1 MNILGVSC
9 YYHDSAAAFLQN
21 GRPVFAMQEERFSR
35 IKNDSKF
42 PRRSVLAGLAHS
54 KLKLHELDAVVF
66 YEKPLLKLD
75 RQIESFLRDAPW
87 KPVSFVETFSESFT
101 KTLFLRN
108 DLLKALREID
118 AGFDEKKLLFS
129 EHHLSHAASAFFP
142 SPFSEAVILTLD
154 GLGEWST
161 STVSVGQNNRIEM
174 QKEIHFPHSLGLF
187 YSTMTTF
194 CGFKVNSGEYKLM
207 GLAPYGQPR
216 FFDAILKNLVCMKDD
231 GSFEINLQYFDFAS
245 TRNMFSEKLSELFGA
260 PPRLPESFIEQVYMD
275 IAASTQAALNH
286 LLLCLTRSL
295 HKEFSLPSLCLSG
308 GVALN
313 CVSNSQILRDG
324 SFKEIWIQPA
334 AGDAGSAL
342 GAALAAHSLHFQKP
356 RYTLRNSDSM
366 FNALLGTEYTD
377 DEIQKCLDE
386 MGLVYEMHD
395 EASLFEKTC
404 DSLVKGDAVG
414 WFQGRSE
421 YGPRALGS
429 RSILADSRSPE
440 MQEKLNLKIKF
451 RESFRPFAPIVM
463 AEKAHEWFFG
473 CPSESPYMLFV
484 ADLLPKHR
492 LEPSSHFFT
501 SQERIKAVRSAIPA
515 VTHLDYS
522 ARLQTVTREQN
533 PLLYRLLQ
541 MFEQRT
547 GVPMLVNTSF
557 NVRGEPIVES
567 PRDAILCF
575 LKTDLDLLVLG
586 NFILEKKKNMH
597 RLIIIEA
604 KK

>member
-9 YYHDSAAAFLQN
+9 YYHDSAAAFIQN
-21 GRPVFAMQEERFSR
+21 GKPVFAMQEERFSR
-35 IKNDSKF
+35 LKNDSQF
-42 PRRSVLAGLAHS
+42 PRHSILAGLAHR
-54 KLKLHELDAVVF
+54 KLKLRELDAIVF

-75 RQIESFLRDAPW
+75 RQLESFLRDAPW
-87 KPVSFVETFSESFT
+87 KPISFVETFSESFT

-108 DLLKALREID
+108 DLLKALRKID

-129 EHHLSHAASAFFP
+129 EHHLSHAASAFYP

-161 STVSVGQNNRIEM
+161 STVSIGRNNHIEM
-174 QKEIHFPHSLGLF
+174 QKEIHFPHSLGLYF
-187 YSTMTTF
+187 SAMTTF

-216 FFDAILKNLVCMKDD
+216 FFDTILKNLVSMKDD
-231 GSFEINLQYFDFAS
+231 GSFELNLKYFDFAS
-245 TRNMFSEKLSELFGA
+245 TRNMFSEKLSELFGV
-260 PPRLPESFIEQVYMD
+260 PPRVPESFIEPVYMD

-295 HKEFSLPSLCLSG
+295 HKEFSIPSLCLSG

-324 SFKEIWIQPA
+324 AFKEIWIQPA

-356 RYTLRNSDSM
+356 RHSFKNRDSM
-366 FNALLGTEYTD
+366 SYAYLGTEFSNV
-377 DEIQKCLDE
+377 EIQKFLDE
-386 MGLVYEMHD
+386 MHLVYEIC
-395 EASLFEKTC
+395 EETSLLEKTC
-404 DSLVKGDAVG
+404 DAFISGDAVG

-429 RSILADSRSPE
+429 RSILADCRFPK

-451 RESFRPFAPIVM
+451 RESFRPFAPIIM
-463 AEKAHEWFFG
+463 AERIHEWFSG
-473 CPSESPYMLFV
+473 CPLESPYMLFV
-484 ADLLPKHR
+484 ADLLPTHHR
-492 LEPSSHFFT
+492 EPSGHFST
-501 SQERIKAVRSAIPA
+501 SQERIKAVRSSVPA

-522 ARLQTVTREQN
+522 ARVQTVTKEQN
-533 PLLYRLLQ
+533 PLLHQLLNV
-541 MFEQRT
+541 FEQRT

-557 NVRGEPIVES
+557 NVRDEPIVES
-567 PRDAILCF
+567 PHDAISCF

-586 NFILEKKKNMH
+586 NFVLEKKKNMH
-597 RLIIIEA
+597 KLIKSEA